1 MTPVRFDIVFRG
13 KLLPGIDMED
23 VKPKLMNLFSISEEK
38 AMKILT
44 SRGVALKKGTD
55 EISAKKFET
64 ALNSI
69 GMAVVLS
76 EIKTEPG
83 PGESSQIPYNEGSAK
98 EEIANP
104 EKKTL
109 MDHELAEKDASA
121 HQASK
126 QDGDGISRVPF
137 EFSGSGS
144 EYFKIWLV
152 NIILSVITIGI
163 YSAWAK
169 VRRKQYFYGSTKLSG
184 SSFEYLANPVKILKG
199 RLIVVGFFIL
209 YSVLSNL
216 LPLVSGIM
224 SLVFILILP
233 WLIVRSLVF
242 NARNSALRNVRFG
255 FKGSIKEAA
264 KVYIL
269 WPLAAALTLG
279 ALSPY
284 VFFRQKKFV
293 VENSVY
299 GRTAFVFTATAR
311 EYYRIFFGALI
322 PIITGIILIVVAG
335 FFLPPVAALVFLVLY
350 LYLMAYF
357 SVKTTNLL
365 FNTSSLSHHR
375 FEAGLKTREYMMLV
389 LTNSLGVAV
398 TLGLFFPWA
407 KVRTVQY
414 KLQHIALLASGNLEG
429 FIADEE
435 KQVSAIGEEIGD
447 FFDMDFGL

>member
-1 MTPVRFDIVFRG
+1 MTPAFYDVVYRG
-13 KLLPGIDMED
+13 KILPGFDSD
-23 VKPKLMNLFSISEEK
+23 GVKSKLMEAFSISEEK
-38 AMKILT
+38 AMKILK
-44 SRGVALKKGTD
+44 SKGMALKKSTD
-55 EISAKKFET
+55 EVSAKKYET
-64 ALNSI
+64 ALRQI
-69 GMAVVLS
+69 GMEVTLIRS
-76 EIKTEPG
+76 KKEPG
-83 PGESSQIPYNEGSAK
+83 SGEAPRTPSGEGTTKKENKKPKKMTKKEPAPAGEGVSVDQTSQ
-98 EEIANP
+98 
-104 EKKTL
+104 
-109 MDHELAEKDASA
+109 
-121 HQASK
+121 
-126 QDGDGISRVPF
+126 QDGDGVSKVPF

-169 VRRKQYFYGSTKLSG
+169 VRRKQYFYGSTKLFG
-184 SSFEYLANPVKILKG
+184 SSFEYLADPVKILKG

-209 YSVLSNL
+209 YSVLSSV

-224 SLVFILILP
+224 GLVFILILP

-242 NARNSALRNVRFG
+242 NAHNSALRNVRFG
-255 FKGSIKEAA
+255 FKGSIKEAV
-264 KVYIL
+264 KIYIL

-284 VFFRQKKFV
+284 VYFRQKKFV
-293 VENSVY
+293 VENTVY

-322 PIITGIILIVVAG
+322 PIIIGIVLIAIAG
-335 FFLPPVAALVFLVLY
+335 FFLPPVSALVFLVLY

-375 FEAGLKTREYMMLV
+375 FEAGLKTGEYMMLV

-435 KQVSAIGEEIGD
+435 KQVSAIGEEVGD

>member
-1 MTPVRFDIVFRG
+1 MTPAFYDVVYRGKILPGFDI
-13 KLLPGIDMED
+13 DD
-23 VKPKLMNLFSISEEK
+23 VKSKLMDLFSISEEK
-38 AMKILT
+38 AMKIIN
-44 SRGVALKKGTD
+44 SNGVALKKSTD
-55 EISAKKFET
+55 EVSAKKYET
-64 ALNSI
+64 ALRRI
-69 GMAVVLS
+69 GMEVTLTRS
-76 EIKTEPG
+76 KKEPG
-83 PGESSQIPYNEGSAK
+83 SGETPRIPSGEGITKK
-98 EEIANP
+98 EN
-104 EKKTL
+104 K
-109 MDHELAEKDASA
+109 
-121 HQASK
+121 
-126 QDGDGISRVPF
+126 VPF

-184 SSFEYLANPVKILKG
+184 SSFEYLADPVKILKG

-255 FKGSIKEAA
+255 FKGSIKEAV

-335 FFLPPVAALVFLVLY
+335 FFLPPVSALVVLVLY

-375 FEAGLKTREYMMLV
+375 FEAGLKTGEYMMLV
-389 LTNSLGVAV
+389 LTNSLGVAL

-414 KLQHIALLASGNLEG
+414 KLQHVALLASGNLEG

>member
-1 MTPVRFDIVFRG
+1 MTPAFYDVVYRGKILPGFDI
-13 KLLPGIDMED
+13 DD
-23 VKPKLMNLFSISEEK
+23 VKSKLMDLFSISEEK
-38 AMKILT
+38 AMKIIN
-44 SRGVALKKGTD
+44 SNGVALKKSTD
-55 EISAKKFET
+55 EVSAKKYET
-64 ALNSI
+64 ALRRI
-69 GMAVVLS
+69 GMEVTLTRS
-76 EIKTEPG
+76 KKEPG
-83 PGESSQIPYNEGSAK
+83 SGETPRIPSGEGITKK
-98 EEIANP
+98 EN
-104 EKKTL
+104 K
-109 MDHELAEKDASA
+109 
-121 HQASK
+121 
-126 QDGDGISRVPF
+126 VPF

-255 FKGSIKEAA
+255 FKGSIKEAV

-335 FFLPPVAALVFLVLY
+335 FFLPPVSALVVLVLY

-375 FEAGLKTREYMMLV
+375 FEAGLKTGEYMMLV
-389 LTNSLGVAV
+389 LTNSLGVAL

-414 KLQHIALLASGNLEG
+414 KLQHVALLASGNLEG